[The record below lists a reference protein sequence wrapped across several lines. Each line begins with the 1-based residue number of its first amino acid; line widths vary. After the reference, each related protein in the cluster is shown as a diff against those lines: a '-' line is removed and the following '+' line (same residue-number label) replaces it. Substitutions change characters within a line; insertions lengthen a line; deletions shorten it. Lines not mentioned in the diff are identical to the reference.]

1 MAPIASTQTFDMTDD
16 PSVLS
21 EQEQAEQEAYEIGDR
36 LVSEHEGQLLGKF
49 NSVEDLQQ
57 AYEELERR
65 LHSKA
70 QEESHVAA
78 GGNQE
83 DEEGYEEEQE
93 DEPLDEEDSLL
104 SRVFQEADAGEFTEE
119 TLEALDGADPR
130 DLINEFLA
138 YREQNQS
145 REVYEMT
152 PEDVVEMKGIVGGEQ
167 QYDAMCSWA
176 AENLPPEEVAV
187 FDYVVTELGDPRAVY
202 FAIKALNYSF
212 REAAGYEPELLAGR
226 TPSNSGDYF
235 ESHAQLIEALS
246 DPRYE
251 KDPAYRAAVED
262 KLERSGDL
270 L

>member
-1 MAPIASTQTFDMTDD
+1 MTDD

-70 QEESHVAA
+70 QEEP
-78 GGNQE
+78 QE
-83 DEEGYEEEQE
+83 GEEDPEEDQE
-93 DEPLDEEDSLL
+93 GWPSDEEDSLL

-119 TLEALDGADPR
+119 TLEALDGTDPR
-130 DLINEFLA
+130 DLVNEFLA
-138 YREQNQS
+138 YREQNQP
-145 REVYEMT
+145 RESYEMT
-152 PEDVVEMKGIVGGEQ
+152 PEDVAEMKSIVGGEQ

-176 AENLPPEEVAV
+176 AENLPPEEVEV

-226 TPSNSGDYF
+226 TSSNSGDYF